1 MNNASEQD
9 TFSRQKKSEY
19 LQQEAFL
26 RCSAKPLFLNSL
38 KNTYDTSLLLL
49 QLHALSLQLY

>member
-1 MNNASEQD
+1 MNSASEQD
-9 TFSRQKKSEY
+9 TFFRQKKSEY

-26 RCSAKPLFLNSL
+26 RCSTKPLFLNSQ